1 MTEYK
6 GLSASAFAF
15 MQELKA
21 NNNTLWFQEHRERW
35 EALKEEL
42 RTLCRAL
49 TPFIHDLDPELETE
63 PKSSR
68 CLGRINRDTRFSKD
82 KSPYRDFID
91 LLFFPRDFGR
101 SKAPGLAVG
110 ITAENCYIGTWLGAS
125 MESWR
130 ERLGANI
137 AAKSDIFQ
145 QYLEENANFSDM
157 WIDSQSYAKT
167 RVKGLPPLAH
177 QWAQRKFYYMGRLVP
192 GEQAVPMGASLFQEI
207 QNTFLRLLTL
217 LNFATSQHL
226 AADLERF
233 RKKLPS
239 KGDHR
244 TK

>member
-91 LLFFPRDFGR
+91 LLFFPRDYGR

-110 ITAENCYIGTWLGAS
+110 VTADNCYIGTWLGAS

-130 ERLGANI
+130 ERLRANI
-137 AAKSDIFQ
+137 AAKPDIFQ
-145 QYLEENANFSDM
+145 KYLEDNANFEDL
-157 WIDSQSYAKT
+157 WIESQSYAKT

-192 GEQAVPMGASLFQEI
+192 AKQAAGLGASLPREVE
-207 QNTFLRLLTL
+207 NTFLRLYPL
-217 LNFATSQHL
+217 LIFATSQHL

-233 RKKLPS
+233 RNKF
-239 KGDHR
+239 R
-244 TK
+244 